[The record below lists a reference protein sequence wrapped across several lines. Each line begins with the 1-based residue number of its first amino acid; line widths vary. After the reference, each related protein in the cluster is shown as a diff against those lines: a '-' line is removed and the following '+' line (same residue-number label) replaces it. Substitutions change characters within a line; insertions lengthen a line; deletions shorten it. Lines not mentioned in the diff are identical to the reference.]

1 MKLIVKNESLLLE
14 YLYNNISSMSK
25 NNIKSLLKNSVY
37 VNDKK
42 TTKYDY
48 KLKQNDVIEIIPK
61 IIDKSYNKIN
71 IIYEDK
77 ELIVIDKPYGMLT
90 ISTEK
95 EKEKTLY
102 HFVLEYLKSK
112 KQKVFVVHR
121 LDKETSGVII
131 FSKNEKMK
139 LMLQNNWNELVKTR
153 KYMAI
158 VDGKIEE
165 KEGTYKSFL
174 SENKNHKV
182 YNSNS
187 KNGKLALTKYKKIK
201 EKNNYTLVEIEILT
215 GRKNQ
220 IRVQFASNNHSIIG
234 DTKYGTSKANRM
246 YLHATKI
253 TIVHPMTKKEMT
265 FNSNLPDDFNQYMR
279 R

>member
-1 MKLIVKNESLLLE
+1 MKLIVKNESSLLE
-14 YLYNNISSMSK
+14 YLYNNISNMSK
-25 NNIKSLLKNSVY
+25 NNIKSLLKNGVY

-48 KLKQNDVIEIIPK
+48 KLKQNDVIEIVHK

-77 ELIVIDKPYGMLT
+77 DLIVIDKPYGMLT

-139 LMLQNNWNELVKTR
+139 LILQNNWNELVKTR

-174 SENKNHKV
+174 AENKNHKV

-187 KNGKLALTKYKKIK
+187 KDGKLAITKYKKIK
-201 EKNNYTLVEIEILT
+201 ENNNYTLVEIEILT

-246 YLHATKI
+246 YLHATQI
-253 TIVHPMTKKEMT
+253 TIVHPITKKEMT
-265 FNSNLPDDFNQYMR
+265 FNSNLPDDFNKYMR